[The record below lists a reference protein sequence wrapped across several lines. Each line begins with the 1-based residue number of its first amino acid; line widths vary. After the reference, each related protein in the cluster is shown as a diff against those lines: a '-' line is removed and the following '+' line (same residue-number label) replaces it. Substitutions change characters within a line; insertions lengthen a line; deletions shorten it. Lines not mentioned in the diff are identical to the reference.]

1 MTGRLVLLAGAL
13 LALTMVV
20 GVSGVALADHDGQRC
35 TVGTLDGLYVFAA
48 TGYIIPASGP
58 AQPKAIVEFIHFNGD
73 GTVDVPGAT
82 RSVNGVIG
90 RTPPGGTGTYTVA
103 DLVPADGGC
112 AGSLTFTD
120 GRSFDLFNTNRT
132 VRGAAAPA

>member
-48 TGYIIPASGP
+48 TGYIIPPSGP

-103 DLVPADGGC
+103 DLVPADRGC

>member
-1 MTGRLVLLAGAL
+1 LLAGAL

-48 TGYIIPASGP
+48 TGYIIPPSGP

-103 DLVPADGGC
+103 DLVPADRGC